1 MIWNMQRNYV
11 NSIIIFPLVLDK
23 KEIKEEMLSEC
34 QVLIADFHNI
44 PIGNV
49 KKLVPNFFDEK
60 TICASLW
67 KYTVY

>member
-1 MIWNMQRNYV
+1 M
-11 NSIIIFPLVLDK
+11 IFPLVLDK

-44 PIGNV
+44 LIGNV

-60 TICASLW
+60 NNMCFRMKIHRVLEFNQSQ
-67 KYTVY
+67 

>member
-1 MIWNMQRNYV
+1 MQRNYV

-23 KEIKEEMLSEC
+23 KEIKEEMLYEC
-34 QVLIADFHNI
+34 QVLIADFHII

-60 TICASLW
+60 TICASL
-67 KYTVY
+67 